1 MKFSGRF
8 HQQVCAHLTF
18 TVIIVF
24 MILQTRRSSSKF
36 HPYLFVRNNCGCCEK
51 KKKKKRK
58 SRLRRQSTTA
68 GSSYIPAVHRSFNE
82 PLKRLAKRLRE
93 GKPRHESETTGTV
106 FKLCA
111 RLSTLQRLRENS
123 CFAILSLPCRQQI
136 AVIHINPAFTATSKR
151 DRWAHTYTYIRTH
164 AHSHGSIPRLES
176 QFRRHG
182 TILLEFHWPCAPLDP
197 SLGVDRE
204 IKGESGHPIML
215 DNEIIVNRVRKWR
228 LSAAWRGSS
237 RSRNFISTW
246 LFLSLSSP
254 LRKKERKR
262 KRGEGEKSGKGDRGE
277 TLSSISGEEGWH
289 CA

>member
-1 MKFSGRF
+1 MLTFFLFSTKRLDNSVYNFIPRIYIYMKFSGRF

-51 KKKKKRK
+51 KKKKNENHDWDVK
-58 SRLRRQSTTA
+58 STTA

-93 GKPRHESETTGTV
+93 GKPRQESETTGTV

-151 DRWAHTYTYIRTH
+151 DRWAHTHARTH
-164 AHSHGSIPRLES
+164 TP
-176 QFRRHG
+176 
-182 TILLEFHWPCAPLDP
+182 TDP
-197 SLGVDRE
+197 FPD
-204 IKGESGHPIML
+204 
-215 DNEIIVNRVRKWR
+215 
-228 LSAAWRGSS
+228 
-237 RSRNFISTW
+237 
-246 LFLSLSSP
+246 
-254 LRKKERKR
+254 
-262 KRGEGEKSGKGDRGE
+262 
-277 TLSSISGEEGWH
+277 
-289 CA
+289 

>member
-1 MKFSGRF
+1 MKFFSTIITGSWFVPIFYRNFALCGTLTFFLFSTKRLDNSVYNFIPRIYIYMKFSGRF

-93 GKPRHESETTGTV
+93 GKPRQESETTGTV

-151 DRWAHTYTYIRTH
+151 DR
-164 AHSHGSIPRLES
+164 
-176 QFRRHG
+176 
-182 TILLEFHWPCAPLDP
+182 
-197 SLGVDRE
+197 
-204 IKGESGHPIML
+204 
-215 DNEIIVNRVRKWR
+215 
-228 LSAAWRGSS
+228 
-237 RSRNFISTW
+237 
-246 LFLSLSSP
+246 
-254 LRKKERKR
+254 
-262 KRGEGEKSGKGDRGE
+262 
-277 TLSSISGEEGWH
+277 
-289 CA
+289 